1 MASVV
6 FQISVFYLFKYRLN
20 ELVYVCMWGCVY
32 LFMHEYKCNTS
43 NYWRTQIT
51 SSPNKLYLCGSK
63 YQAGKPTINESLR
76 ITKY

>member
-51 SSPNKLYLCGSK
+51 SSPN
-63 YQAGKPTINESLR
+63 
-76 ITKY
+76 